1 MEDNLELLRK
11 VRESLEM
18 LYAIYYDEEAIDE
31 NLEMLYTSYYESKAE
46 PENIVKIDE
55 LSCQVYKG
63 KISVFD
69 RGDISFQND
78 ECFILI
84 NGYPGNIETIYLSSI
99 KLAKNENKV
108 KFMFLDENSE
118 ERLYLLKLIDNI
130 DKTVLPEMQKK
141 LDVMRCLD
149 VIIKYDAIPLK
160 LKFEMIIEFKSFV
173 ENIFNTLTKLY
184 DEHSSMYFKYIILE
198 NMLKQLEYICNEN
211 LLDVDKQVYRYA
223 DTSKKLLLDNLRING
238 LKEEYKKEFSKYNE
252 VEQKMQL
259 MWLIYKMTQN
269 IFDLKEMGAYFN
281 IPEDELLTSFMHM
294 EFKSEKAI
302 RNLVDE
308 SDIGCEYIKKRE
320 K

>member
-18 LYAIYYDEEAIDE
+18 LYATYEE
-31 NLEMLYTSYYESKAE
+31 KANA
-46 PENIVKIDE
+46 ENIVKVDE

-63 KISVFD
+63 KISGID
-69 RGDISFQND
+69 RSDITFQND
-78 ECFILI
+78 DCSIV
-84 NGYPGNIETIYLSSI
+84 IEADDRDIFTDYLSKI
-99 KLAKNENKV
+99 ELNRNKNMV
-108 KFMFLDENSE
+108 RFAFLDENE
-118 ERLYLLKLIDNI
+118 CLHERLYLLNLIDDI
-130 DKTVLPEMQKK
+130 DKIVLPEMQKK
-141 LDVMRCLD
+141 LDVMRGLD

-198 NMLKQLEYICNEN
+198 NMLKQLEYICDEN
-211 LLDVDKQVYRYA
+211 LLDVDKQLYRYA
-223 DTSKKLLLDNLRING
+223 DTSKKLLLDNLRIKG
-238 LKEEYKKEFSKYNE
+238 LKEEYKKEFSKHNE

-269 IFDLKEMGAYFN
+269 VFDLKEMGAYFN
-281 IPEDELLTSFMHM
+281 IPEDELLKSFMHM
-294 EFKSEKAI
+294 EFKSEKTI

>member
-1 MEDNLELLRK
+1 MEDNLELLRM

-18 LYAIYYDEEAIDE
+18 LYATYEEKVNA
-31 NLEMLYTSYYESKAE
+31 
-46 PENIVKIDE
+46 ENIVKVDE

-63 KISVFD
+63 KISGID
-69 RGDISFQND
+69 RSDITFQND
-78 ECFILI
+78 DCSIV
-84 NGYPGNIETIYLSSI
+84 IEADNRDIFTDYLSKI
-99 KLAKNENKV
+99 ELNKKMV
-108 KFMFLDENSE
+108 RFAFLDENE
-118 ERLYLLKLIDNI
+118 CLHERLYLLNLIDDI
-130 DKTVLPEMQKK
+130 DKIVLPEMQKK

-149 VIIKYDAIPLK
+149 VVVKYDAIPLK

-223 DTSKKLLLDNLRING
+223 DISKKLLLDNLRIKG

-269 IFDLKEMGAYFN
+269 VFDLKEMGAYFN
-281 IPEDELLTSFMHM
+281 IPEDELLKSFIHM

>member
-11 VRESLEM
+11 ARESLEM
-18 LYAIYYDEEAIDE
+18 LYATYEE
-31 NLEMLYTSYYESKAE
+31 KAKV
-46 PENIVKIDE
+46 ENIVKVDE
-55 LSCQVYKG
+55 LLCQVYKG
-63 KISVFD
+63 KISGID
-69 RGDISFQND
+69 RSDITFQND
-78 ECFILI
+78 DCSIV
-84 NGYPGNIETIYLSSI
+84 IEADDRDIFTDYLSKI
-99 KLAKNENKV
+99 ELNKKMV
-108 KFMFLDENSE
+108 RFAFLDENE
-118 ERLYLLKLIDNI
+118 CLHERLYLLNLIDDI
-130 DKTVLPEMQKK
+130 DKIVLPEMQKK

-223 DTSKKLLLDNLRING
+223 DTSKKLLLDNLRIKG
-238 LKEEYKKEFSKYNE
+238 LKEEYKKEFSKHNE

-269 IFDLKEMGAYFN
+269 VFDLKEMGAYFN
-281 IPEDELLTSFMHM
+281 IPEDELLKSFIHM

>member
-18 LYAIYYDEEAIDE
+18 LYATYEEKVNA
-31 NLEMLYTSYYESKAE
+31 
-46 PENIVKIDE
+46 ENIVKVDE

-63 KISVFD
+63 KISGID
-69 RGDISFQND
+69 RSDITFQND
-78 ECFILI
+78 DCSIV
-84 NGYPGNIETIYLSSI
+84 IEADDRDVFTDYLSKI
-99 KLAKNENKV
+99 ELNKNMVRFAFLNENEY
-108 KFMFLDENSE
+108 LY

-223 DTSKKLLLDNLRING
+223 DTSKKLLLDNLRIKG

-269 IFDLKEMGAYFN
+269 VFDLKEMGAYFN
-281 IPEDELLTSFMHM
+281 IPEDELLKSFMHM
-294 EFKSEKAI
+294 EFKSEKTI

>member
-18 LYAIYYDEEAIDE
+18 LYATYEE
-31 NLEMLYTSYYESKAE
+31 KANA
-46 PENIVKIDE
+46 ENIVKVDE

-63 KISVFD
+63 KISGID
-69 RGDISFQND
+69 RSDITFQND
-78 ECFILI
+78 DCSIV
-84 NGYPGNIETIYLSSI
+84 IEADDRDIFTDYLSKI
-99 KLAKNENKV
+99 ELNKNMVRFAFLNENEY
-108 KFMFLDENSE
+108 LY

-211 LLDVDKQVYRYA
+211 LLDVDKQLYRYA

-269 IFDLKEMGAYFN
+269 VFDLKEMGAYFN
-281 IPEDELLTSFMHM
+281 IPEDELLKSFMHM
-294 EFKSEKAI
+294 EFKSEKTI

>member
-18 LYAIYYDEEAIDE
+18 LYATYEE
-31 NLEMLYTSYYESKAE
+31 KANA
-46 PENIVKIDE
+46 ENIVKVDE

-63 KISVFD
+63 KISGID
-69 RGDISFQND
+69 RSDITFQND
-78 ECFILI
+78 DCSIV
-84 NGYPGNIETIYLSSI
+84 IEADDRDIFTDYLSKI
-99 KLAKNENKV
+99 ELNKNIVRFAFLNENEY
-108 KFMFLDENSE
+108 LY

-269 IFDLKEMGAYFN
+269 VFDLKEMGAYFN
-281 IPEDELLTSFMHM
+281 IPEDELLKSFMHM
-294 EFKSEKAI
+294 EFKSEKTI
-302 RNLVDE
+302 RNLVEE

>member
-11 VRESLEM
+11 ARESLEM
-18 LYAIYYDEEAIDE
+18 LYATYEE
-31 NLEMLYTSYYESKAE
+31 KAKV
-46 PENIVKIDE
+46 ENIVKVDE
-55 LSCQVYKG
+55 LLCQVYKG
-63 KISVFD
+63 KISGID
-69 RGDISFQND
+69 RSDITFQND
-78 ECFILI
+78 DCSIV
-84 NGYPGNIETIYLSSI
+84 IEADDRDIFTDYLSKI
-99 KLAKNENKV
+99 ELNKKMV
-108 KFMFLDENSE
+108 RFAFLDENE
-118 ERLYLLKLIDNI
+118 CLHERLYLLNLIDDI
-130 DKTVLPEMQKK
+130 DKIVLPEMQKK

-223 DTSKKLLLDNLRING
+223 DTSKKLLLDNLRIKG
-238 LKEEYKKEFSKYNE
+238 LKEEYKKEFSKHNE

-269 IFDLKEMGAYFN
+269 VFDLKEMGAYFN
-281 IPEDELLTSFMHM
+281 ISEDELL
-294 EFKSEKAI
+294 K
-302 RNLVDE
+302 LL
-308 SDIGCEYIKKRE
+308 KKGNERS
-320 K
+320 

>member
-18 LYAIYYDEEAIDE
+18 LYATYEEKVIA
-31 NLEMLYTSYYESKAE
+31 
-46 PENIVKIDE
+46 ENIVKVDE

-63 KISVFD
+63 KISGID
-69 RGDISFQND
+69 RSDITFQND
-78 ECFILI
+78 DCSIV
-84 NGYPGNIETIYLSSI
+84 IEADDRDIFTDYLSKI
-99 KLAKNENKV
+99 ELNRNKNMV
-108 KFMFLDENSE
+108 RFAFLDENE
-118 ERLYLLKLIDNI
+118 CLHERLYLLNLIDDI
-130 DKTVLPEMQKK
+130 DKIVLPEMQKK
-141 LDVMRCLD
+141 LDVMRGLD
-149 VIIKYDAIPLK
+149 IIVKYDAIPLK

-223 DTSKKLLLDNLRING
+223 DTSKKLLLDNLRIKG
-238 LKEEYKKEFSKYNE
+238 LKEEYKKEFSKHNE

-269 IFDLKEMGAYFN
+269 VFDLKEMGAYFN
-281 IPEDELLTSFMHM
+281 IPEDELLKSFMHM
-294 EFKSEKAI
+294 EFKSEKTI
-302 RNLVDE
+302 RNLVEE

>member
-18 LYAIYYDEEAIDE
+18 LYATYEE
-31 NLEMLYTSYYESKAE
+31 KANA
-46 PENIVKIDE
+46 ENIVKVDE

-63 KISVFD
+63 KISGID
-69 RGDISFQND
+69 RSDITFQND
-78 ECFILI
+78 DCSIV
-84 NGYPGNIETIYLSSI
+84 IEADDRDIFTDYLSKI
-99 KLAKNENKV
+99 ELNRNKNMV
-108 KFMFLDENSE
+108 RFAFLDENE
-118 ERLYLLKLIDNI
+118 CLHERLYLLNLIDDI
-130 DKTVLPEMQKK
+130 DKIVLPEMQKK
-141 LDVMRCLD
+141 LDVMRGLD
-149 VIIKYDAIPLK
+149 IIVKYDAIPLK

-223 DTSKKLLLDNLRING
+223 DTSKTLLLDNLRIKG

-281 IPEDELLTSFMHM
+281 IPEDELLKSFMHM
-294 EFKSEKAI
+294 EFKSEKTI

>member
-1 MEDNLELLRK
+1 MEDNLELLRM

-18 LYAIYYDEEAIDE
+18 LYATYEE
-31 NLEMLYTSYYESKAE
+31 KANV
-46 PENIVKIDE
+46 ENIVKVDE

-63 KISVFD
+63 KISGID
-69 RGDISFQND
+69 RSDITFQND
-78 ECFILI
+78 DCSIV
-84 NGYPGNIETIYLSSI
+84 IEADNRDIFTDYLSKI
-99 KLAKNENKV
+99 ELNKNMVRFAFLNENEY
-108 KFMFLDENSE
+108 LH

-130 DKTVLPEMQKK
+130 DKTVLPKMQKK

-149 VIIKYDAIPLK
+149 IIIKYDAIPLK

-223 DTSKKLLLDNLRING
+223 DTSKKLLLDNLRIKG
-238 LKEEYKKEFSKYNE
+238 LKEEYKKEFSKHNE

-269 IFDLKEMGAYFN
+269 VFDLKEMGAYFN
-281 IPEDELLTSFMHM
+281 IPEDELLKSFMHM
-294 EFKSEKAI
+294 EFKSEKTI

>member
-18 LYAIYYDEEAIDE
+18 LYATYEE
-31 NLEMLYTSYYESKAE
+31 KANA
-46 PENIVKIDE
+46 ENIVKVDE

-63 KISVFD
+63 KISGID
-69 RGDISFQND
+69 RSDITFQND
-78 ECFILI
+78 DCSIV
-84 NGYPGNIETIYLSSI
+84 IETDDRDIFTDYLSKI
-99 KLAKNENKV
+99 ELNRNKNMV
-108 KFMFLDENSE
+108 RFAFLDENE
-118 ERLYLLKLIDNI
+118 CLHERLYLLNLIDDI
-130 DKTVLPEMQKK
+130 DKIALPEMQKK
-141 LDVMRCLD
+141 LNVMRGLD

-211 LLDVDKQVYRYA
+211 LLDVDKQLYRYA
-223 DTSKKLLLDNLRING
+223 DTSKKLLLDNLRIKG

-269 IFDLKEMGAYFN
+269 VFDLKEMGAYFN
-281 IPEDELLTSFMHM
+281 IPEDELLKSFMHM
-294 EFKSEKAI
+294 EFKSEKTI

>member
-18 LYAIYYDEEAIDE
+18 LYATYEE
-31 NLEMLYTSYYESKAE
+31 KANA
-46 PENIVKIDE
+46 ENIVKVDE

-63 KISVFD
+63 KISGID
-69 RGDISFQND
+69 RSDITFQND
-78 ECFILI
+78 DCSIV
-84 NGYPGNIETIYLSSI
+84 IEADDRDIFTDYLSKI
-99 KLAKNENKV
+99 ELNRNKNMV
-108 KFMFLDENSE
+108 RFAFLDENE
-118 ERLYLLKLIDNI
+118 CLHERLYLLNLIDDI
-130 DKTVLPEMQKK
+130 DKIVLPEMQKK

-223 DTSKKLLLDNLRING
+223 DTSKKLLLDNLRIKG
-238 LKEEYKKEFSKYNE
+238 LKEEYKKEFSKHNE

-269 IFDLKEMGAYFN
+269 VFDLKEMGAYFN
-281 IPEDELLTSFMHM
+281 IPEDELLKSFMHM
-294 EFKSEKAI
+294 EFKSEKTI
-302 RNLVDE
+302 RNLVEE

>member
-18 LYAIYYDEEAIDE
+18 LYATYEE
-31 NLEMLYTSYYESKAE
+31 KANA
-46 PENIVKIDE
+46 ENIVKVDE

-63 KISVFD
+63 KISGID
-69 RGDISFQND
+69 RSDITFQND
-78 ECFILI
+78 DCSIV
-84 NGYPGNIETIYLSSI
+84 IEADDRDIFTDYLSKI
-99 KLAKNENKV
+99 ELNKNMV
-108 KFMFLDENSE
+108 RFAFLDENE
-118 ERLYLLKLIDNI
+118 CLHERLYLLNLIDDI
-130 DKTVLPEMQKK
+130 DKIVLPEMQKK
-141 LDVMRCLD
+141 LDVMRGLD

-223 DTSKKLLLDNLRING
+223 DTSKKLLLDNLRIKG
-238 LKEEYKKEFSKYNE
+238 LKEEYKKEFSKHNE

-269 IFDLKEMGAYFN
+269 VFDLKEMGAYFN
-281 IPEDELLTSFMHM
+281 IPEDELLKSFMHM
-294 EFKSEKAI
+294 EFKSEKTI
-302 RNLVDE
+302 RNLVEE